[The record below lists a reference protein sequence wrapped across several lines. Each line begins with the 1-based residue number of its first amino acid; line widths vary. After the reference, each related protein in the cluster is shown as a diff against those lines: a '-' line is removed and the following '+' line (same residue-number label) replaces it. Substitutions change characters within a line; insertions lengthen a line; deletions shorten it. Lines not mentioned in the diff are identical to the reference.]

1 MNMQQVVQPRSS
13 SNGYGRRKV
22 EKDPAARSDS
32 KFQTGKANYS
42 RTNFGKGGVHE
53 PPSRDRLIYLTA
65 CLIGHQV
72 EVHVMDGSVFSGIFH
87 ATNAD
92 DFGIVLKMAHLIKD
106 GSQGKK
112 DISDALNKPS
122 SKTLIIP
129 ANDLIQVIAKG
140 VPVMRDGLSN
150 ELQYERQQE
159 LLTDSCIS
167 QSRHVDLGR
176 ELERW
181 IPDENNPSCPDLE
194 NIFDSPWK
202 RGWDQFEA
210 NATLFGVK
218 STFNE
223 ELYTTKLEKGPQM
236 RELEKEAMR
245 IAREIEGEDTG
256 DLHLA
261 EERGR
266 QLDENVDLDEE
277 TRFSSVYRPVDD
289 SGYDEIEDIL
299 LDSRNDETFGD
310 ALRPVIGKPPI
321 DTFPGKARDEAQMP
335 SRFSSLG
342 EVQSSVS
349 SSRDVYYS
357 GSEDHGTQILNEQ
370 LPKESSGIYA
380 SRVLDNQY
388 TGHAESSRVQDD
400 KNKPVSLDQ
409 GGASKAEAFDPSH
422 VSAEGDE
429 KASSSNELLEGAL
442 PLKMQ
447 GAAHSLAR
455 PNSSASSTSDRG
467 GAASTSAS
475 RGLSSSSS
483 VGSLSSEKSSLNP
496 YAKEFKLNPNAKSFT
511 PSQSSMRPSSPVA
524 DGPFYYPTNVAP
536 MTQMHGMP
544 VNIGIGPPFATHQ
557 PMMFNP
563 QAAAPLPQPYY
574 HPNGPQYGQQM
585 MIGQHRPV
593 LYMPTYPAEMPY
605 NKGREF

>member
-1 MNMQQVVQPRSS
+1 MNMQQAVQSRSS
-13 SNGYGRRKV
+13 ANGYGRRKV
-22 EKDPAARSDS
+22 EKDSAARSDS
-32 KFQTGKANYS
+32 KFHTGKANYS
-42 RTNFGKGGVHE
+42 RTSSGKGGILE
-53 PPSRDRLIYLTA
+53 SPSRDRLIYLTA

-72 EVHVMDGSVFSGIFH
+72 EVQVMDGSVFSGIFH
-87 ATNAD
+87 ATNAE

-112 DISDALNKPS
+112 DISDALSNPS
-122 SKTLIIP
+122 PKTLIIP

-181 IPDENNPSCPDLE
+181 IPDENNPSYPDLE

-266 QLDENVDLDEE
+266 QLDGSVELDEE
-277 TRFSSVYRPVDD
+277 TRFSSVIRSVDD

-299 LDSRNDETFGD
+299 QDSRNDETFGD
-310 ALRPVIGKPPI
+310 SLRPVIGKPPI
-321 DTFPGKARDEAQMP
+321 DTFPGKARDGAQMP
-335 SRFSSLG
+335 SRFPSLG
-342 EVQSSVS
+342 EAQSSVS
-349 SSRDVYYS
+349 SSRDVYHS
-357 GSEDHGTQILNEQ
+357 GSEDRGTQILNEQ

-388 TGHAESSRVQDD
+388 TGHAESSSVKDD
-400 KNKPVSLDQ
+400 KDKPVSLDR
-409 GGASKAEAFDPSH
+409 GGSSKTD
-422 VSAEGDE
+422 AEGDE
-429 KASSSNELLEGAL
+429 KASSSNELSEGAL
-442 PLKMQ
+442 PPKTQ
-447 GAAHSLAR
+447 GAAHFVAR

-524 DGPFYYPTNVAP
+524 DGPFYYPANVAP

-544 VNIGIGPPFATHQ
+544 VNIG
-557 PMMFNP
+557 
-563 QAAAPLPQPYY
+563 AAPLPQPYY